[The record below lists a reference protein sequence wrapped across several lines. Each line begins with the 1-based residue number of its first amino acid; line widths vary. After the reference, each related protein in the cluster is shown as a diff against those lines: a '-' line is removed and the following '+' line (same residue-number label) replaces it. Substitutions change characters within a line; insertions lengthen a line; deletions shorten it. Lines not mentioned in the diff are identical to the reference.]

1 MKILNPSFDTIFK
14 YLLEDLDIAKGF
26 ISRILGKEIVDI
38 MPLPQEQ
45 TTIEMKIQ
53 LIGIPMVRQ
62 DFVAAIK
69 TTEKT
74 ADGQDKEKIQK
85 VMIEMQKSPFP
96 PEITRFRKYLSE
108 KYHHKTKIDGKELDL
123 PIITVYLIERIFNP
137 KLPPVL
143 YVSNKYYDRLTN
155 KTFEGERDPFVDL
168 LVHEA
173 YFIQTGLLPTD
184 LKNDLLRVLSI
195 FSPKYQYGLGK
206 EERRFI
212 EIDEKELNRYKDKLL
227 NLIIRR
233 LENAST
239 NRKLLTALDL
249 ELEYEKEWENLEKI
263 AERERKE
270 KEKALKKAEQERKIA
285 EEERRKAEHE
295 RKEKEEIKKRAE
307 EERREK
313 EEAIKQAKEIA
324 IKTAKIMKANGI
336 NIDAIVS
343 ATGLSKEEIEKL

>member
-270 KEKALKKAEQERKIA
+270 KEKALKKAEQERKRAEEEHKKA
-285 EEERRKAEHE
+285 EEERKKAEHE
-295 RKEKEEIKKRAE
+295 RKEKEEIKKRL
-307 EERREK
+307 
-313 EEAIKQAKEIA
+313 
-324 IKTAKIMKANGI
+324 IKTAKIMKDKGFDI
-336 NIDAIVS
+336 ETIIL
-343 ATGLSKEEIEKL
+343 ATGLSREEIEKL